1 MSLQRQWSRKFY
13 VGLLP
18 TLFLLSALSNTAVAD
33 GLFEIRSASTRI
45 DNGVVYLTSVAH
57 YGLSPQ
63 AVAALESGVAL
74 TFDFEIQILRSRRW
88 RVDPLEASLTQS
100 FSLKFNA
107 LSQRYILRNL
117 NSGAQRSFSTLL
129 AALKT
134 MGRVSD
140 VPVIDAAVLEP
151 DGRYIIRVRSVLD
164 QQKLPAPLQ
173 VLAFWSDGYR
183 LESDWFAWIL
193 RD

>member
-1 MSLQRQWSRKFY
+1 MLLQRQWSRRFF

-18 TLFLLSALSNTAVAD
+18 ALFLLSLLSNAAVAD
-33 GLFEIRSASTRI
+33 GLFEIRSASTRT
-45 DNGVVYLTSVAH
+45 DNGVVYLTALAH

-63 AVAALESGVAL
+63 AVAAVESGVAL

-107 LSQRYILRNL
+107 LSQRYVLRNL
-117 NSGAQRSFSTLL
+117 NGGAQRSFSTLL
-129 AALKT
+129 SALSV
-134 MGRVSD
+134 MGRVTD
-140 VPVIDAAVLEP
+140 IPVIDAAVLKPE
-151 DGRYIIRVRSVLD
+151 GRYIIRVRSVLD

-173 VLAFWSDGYR
+173 ALAFWSDGYR
-183 LESDWFAWIL
+183 LESDWFAWTL

>member
-1 MSLQRQWSRKFY
+1 MLIQLQRSRNFF

-18 TLFLLSALSNTAVAD
+18 ALFLLSLLSSNAVAD
-33 GLFEIRSASTRI
+33 GLFEIRSASTRL
-45 DNGVVYLTSVAH
+45 DNGVIYLTSVAH
-57 YGLSPQ
+57 YGLSSQ

-88 RVDPLEASLTQS
+88 RLDALEAELTQS

-107 LSQRYILRNL
+107 LSQRYVLQNL

-129 AALKT
+129 TALS
-134 MGRVSD
+134 MMARVTD
-140 VPVIDAAVLEP
+140 IPVIDSSVLEP
-151 DGRYIIRVRSVLD
+151 DRLYIIRVRNVLD
-164 QQKLPAPLQ
+164 QQQLPAPLQ